1 MSRLINQTQLYYT
14 EVRYSI
20 QPDLSFTFSNHN
32 TKTIGVGAKTVIFL
46 DDNTKQILQTTFDI
60 DFVLKKKEKR
70 KSQNTLFKNNI
81 RT

>member
-1 MSRLINQTQLYYT
+1 MSRLINQTQIYYT

-20 QPDLSFTFSNHN
+20 QPDISLTFYNHN

-60 DFVLKKKEKR
+60 DFVLKKK
-70 KSQNTLFKNNI
+70 KSQNTL
-81 RT
+81 